1 MDSTSSLK
9 RLLAVLS
16 ERDIGLGYDDL
27 AWLFESPQTKDSMM
41 SWVHEYLDSAT
52 LLSPEELDMYDCQ

>member
-1 MDSTSSLK
+1 MDSTSSLN

-41 SWVHEYLDSAT
+41 SWVHEYLTPAT
-52 LLSPEELDMYDCQ
+52 LLSPEELDMYVC